1 MNATPPDPA
10 LEARVALQQV
20 LAEARRGR
28 RALTLRVGAVLL
40 VVIFCL
46 WFTDFLNGERLAE
59 GVPALGVMFSEMI
72 PPDFRR
78 WQQWIRPMLDT
89 VAMSIAGTALAIVMS
104 VPIAFLA
111 ARNTTP
117 GPVTYHIART
127 VLNAL
132 RAIPELIMG
141 IVRGC
146 GRLWNATRRSCTG
159 FAFCRHG
166 REVLCRG
173 YRTRSPGTH

>member
-1 MNATPPDPA
+1 MSAKPPDPA

-104 VPIAFLA
+104 VPIAFSQ
-111 ARNTTP
+111 
-117 GPVTYHIART
+117 
-127 VLNAL
+127 
-132 RAIPELIMG
+132 RAI
-141 IVRGC
+141 
-146 GRLWNATRRSCTG
+146 RLQALSLTTSLEQFLMHYAPFPN
-159 FAFCRHG
+159 
-166 REVLCRG
+166 
-173 YRTRSPGTH
+173 